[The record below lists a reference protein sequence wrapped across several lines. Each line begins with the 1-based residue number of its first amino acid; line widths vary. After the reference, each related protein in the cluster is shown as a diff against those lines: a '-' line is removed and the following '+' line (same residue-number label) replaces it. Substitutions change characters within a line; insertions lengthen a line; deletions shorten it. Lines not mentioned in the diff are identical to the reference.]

1 MKTITNYKG
10 LKYTIAT
17 ADTGGVCLNV
27 YDDSTKSFIFNSG
40 ICKDKEQLLALIKKT
55 KKNYNEMLNQCLERI
70 NG

>member
-27 YDDSTKSFIFNSG
+27 YDDTTNEFVFNSG
-40 ICKDKEQLLALIKKT
+40 ICRDKEQLLDLIRKT
-55 KKNYNEMLNQCLERI
+55 KKNYNEMLDHCIVRLK
-70 NG
+70 